1 MWMYSYLNLY
11 MLRTTL
17 ISARAD
23 HPPLIIEHGPP
34 ADADHSSRVSVC

>member
-1 MWMYSYLNLY
+1 MIIIMLL
-11 MLRTTL
+11 LRTTL

-34 ADADHSSRVSVC
+34 ADADHSSRVSDC